1 MDSYD
6 ILVIILSITLAIF
19 LVLAIIAT
27 SLLINI
33 LKKVKAISDT
43 AQQAADNVQEFT
55 SSLSSAGKVT
65 AVGSAISQVV
75 DLFKK
80 GRK

>member
-19 LVLAIIAT
+19 LILAIIAT
-27 SLLINI
+27 SLFIQI
-33 LKKVKAISDT
+33 LKKAKNVADT
-43 AQQAADNVQEFT
+43 AQNAADNVQEFT
-55 SSLSSAGKVT
+55 SQLKNAGKMT
-65 AVGSAISQVV
+65 AAGSAISQVV
-75 DLFKK
+75 NIFKK

>member
-6 ILVIILSITLAIF
+6 ILVIILSVTLAIF

-27 SLLINI
+27 SLLIQI
-33 LKKVKAISDT
+33 LRRARNISDT
-43 AQQAADNVQEFT
+43 AQHAVDNVQEFT

-65 AVGSAISQVV
+65 AFGSAISQVV
-75 DLFKK
+75 DIFKK

>member
-6 ILVIILSITLAIF
+6 ILVIILSITLAVF

-27 SLLINI
+27 SLFIKL
-33 LKKVKAISDT
+33 LKQAQSITDT
-43 AQQAADNVQEFT
+43 AQQTIDNVEEFT
-55 SSLSSAGKVT
+55 SQLKSAGKVT
-65 AVGSAISQVV
+65 AVGSAVAQVV
-75 DLFKK
+75 DIFKK